1 MVNKKVVLIREEQL
15 TFGKLLGEGNF
26 GKVFAGEY
34 RDEHGTVVCNIIFP
48 LNSCFLIDSFFLKV
62 PVAIKSLKATMDT
75 RSREDMKKEAF
86 VMKELSHPCI
96 VRLYGVSQSRK
107 LGSTLMVCVIF
118 FGDMFFIIIWLQLI
132 E

>member
-1 MVNKKVVLIREEQL
+1 M
-15 TFGKLLGEGNF
+15 
-26 GKVFAGEY
+26 
-34 RDEHGTVVCNIIFP
+34 
-48 LNSCFLIDSFFLKV
+48 
-62 PVAIKSLKATMDT
+62 AIKSLKATMDT

-107 LGSTLMVCVIF
+107 LGSTLMVCVKF
-118 FGDMFFIIIWLQLI
+118 SGDMLFIIIWLQLI